1 MSLIIQPTENFC
13 SETTNLNI
21 EKPTMTRVIGGR
33 EILNLRFNQEQNLF
47 ACSTDAGLTIYNVEP
62 LAVKTCLGE
71 LKLWSCQTLLTV
83 TI

>member
-1 MSLIIQPTENFC
+1 MSLIIQPTEHFC
-13 SETTNLNI
+13 SESNSNNEQQQPI
-21 EKPTMTRVIGGR
+21 MTRVIGGR

-71 LKLWSCQTLLTV
+71 YIDSCLFTE
-83 TI
+83 